1 VQSLC
6 ALHILFFILSFFFVY
21 QLEDARQREHDLL
34 GKLAKLG
41 KELKALKAERQSEQ
55 PDSTPAVSSQFFH
68 FNINK
73 I

>member
-1 VQSLC
+1 MCFAYFVFHSV
-6 ALHILFFILSFFFVY
+6 FSFFVY

-41 KELKALKAERQSEQ
+41 KEWKALKAERQSEQ